1 MKSPLIGGFF
11 FINNIMPNFLNP
23 SSFVLTLDS
32 LSYSGAEFTIQTMIL
47 PDVSADGASLPYQQ
61 IDISIPSDKITFGS
75 FEISYLIDEDL
86 LNYKEIFD
94 WMKSNVETNH
104 STNATRDLTLT
115 IMNSANNV
123 TKQIKF
129 VDAYPTMISSLPFDI
144 TTTDVEYLTAVVSF
158 KYSYYKFL

>member
-1 MKSPLIGGFF
+1 
-11 FINNIMPNFLNP
+11 MPNYLNP

-32 LSYSGAEFTIQTMIL
+32 QTYSGAEWTIQTMML
-47 PDVSADGASLPYQQ
+47 PDVTAEGAPLQYKQ
-61 IDISIPSDKITFGS
+61 INVGRASDKIAFGT

-94 WMKSNVETNH
+94 WLKSNVETTHTATNH
-104 STNATRDLTLT
+104 VRDLTLT

-129 VDAYPTMISSLPFDI
+129 VDAYPTSISSLPFDI
-144 TTTDVEYLTAVVSF
+144 TTTDVEYLTAVVTF
-158 KYSYYKFL
+158 DYSYYEFV

>member
-1 MKSPLIGGFF
+1 
-11 FINNIMPNFLNP
+11 MPNFLNP

-32 LSYSGAEFTIQTMIL
+32 QTYSGAEFTVQTMML
-47 PDVSADGASLPYQQ
+47 PDVTAEGAPLLFQQ
-61 IDISIPSDKITFGS
+61 VNIATVADKIAFGA

-94 WMKSNVETNH
+94 WIKSNVESNHTATNH
-104 STNATRDLTLT
+104 VRDLTLT

-129 VDAYPTMISSLPFDI
+129 VDAYPTTISSLPFDI
-144 TTTDVEYLTAVVSF
+144 TTTDVEYLTAAVSF
-158 KYSYYKFL
+158 SYSYYQFL

>member
-1 MKSPLIGGFF
+1 
-11 FINNIMPNFLNP
+11 MPNFLNP

-32 LSYSGAEFTIQTMIL
+32 QTYSGAEFTIQTMIL
-47 PDVSADGASLPYQQ
+47 PDVSAEGAPLQYKQ
-61 IDISIPSDKITFGS
+61 INVGRVSDKISFGQ

-94 WMKSNVETNH
+94 WLKSNVETTHTATNH
-104 STNATRDLTLT
+104 VRDLTLT

-129 VDAYPTMISSLPFDI
+129 VDAYPTSISSLPFDI
-144 TTTDVEYLTAVVSF
+144 TTTDVEYLTAVVTF
-158 KYSYYKFL
+158 DYSYYEFV

>member
-1 MKSPLIGGFF
+1 
-11 FINNIMPNFLNP
+11 MPNFLNP

-32 LSYSGAEFTIQTMIL
+32 QTYSGAEFTVQTMVL
-47 PDVSADGASLPYQQ
+47 PDVSAEGAPLQFKQ
-61 IDISIPSDKITFGS
+61 INVAMASDKISFGA

-94 WMKSNVETNH
+94 WIKGNVESNHTATNH
-104 STNATRDLTLT
+104 VRDLTLT

-129 VDAYPTMISSLPFDI
+129 VDAYPTTISSLPFDI

-158 KYSYYKFL
+158 SYSYYEFI

>member
-1 MKSPLIGGFF
+1 
-11 FINNIMPNFLNP
+11 MPNFLNP

-32 LSYSGAEFTIQTMIL
+32 QTYSGAEFTIQTMML
-47 PDVSADGASLPYQQ
+47 PDVTAEGAPLQFKQLNVGRAP
-61 IDISIPSDKITFGS
+61 DKINFGT

-94 WMKSNVETNH
+94 WIKSNVESNHTATNH
-104 STNATRDLTLT
+104 VRDLTLT

-129 VDAYPTMISSLPFDI
+129 VDAYPTSLSSLPFDI
-144 TTTDVEYLTAVVSF
+144 TTTDVEYLTAVVMF
-158 KYSYYKFL
+158 EYSYYQFL

>member
-1 MKSPLIGGFF
+1 
-11 FINNIMPNFLNP
+11 MPNFLNP

-32 LSYSGAEFTIQTMIL
+32 QTYSGAEFTIQTMML
-47 PDVSADGASLPYQQ
+47 PDVTAEGAPLLFQQ
-61 IDISIPSDKITFGS
+61 VNIATVADKIAFGT

-94 WMKSNVETNH
+94 WIKSNVETNH
-104 STNATRDLTLT
+104 TATNHVRDLTLT

-129 VDAYPTMISSLPFDI
+129 VDAYPTTISSLPFDI
-144 TTTDVEYLTAVVSF
+144 TTTDVEYLTAAVSF
-158 KYSYYKFL
+158 NYSYYQFL

>member
-1 MKSPLIGGFF
+1 
-11 FINNIMPNFLNP
+11 MPNFLNP

-32 LSYSGAEFTIQTMIL
+32 QTYSGAEFTIQTMIL
-47 PDVSADGASLPYQQ
+47 PDVSADGAPLPFTQ
-61 IDISIPSDKITFGS
+61 IDVGIPSDKIVFGS

-94 WMKSNVETNH
+94 WIKSNVESNH

-158 KYSYYKFL
+158 KYSYYQFL